1 MLIAAHFQKS
11 EATST
16 ARAPRRLLS
25 LEAEGALTSGDT
37 AAVTIHNVSATGLL
51 IETATDL
58 AEDEAIEIDL
68 PQAGL
73 RTARVVW
80 NNDGFFGCRFEAPLS
95 PATLSALEL
104 RSATP
109 APQQP
114 TVEPGDA
121 LPILLLRLRKAKGL
135 TLAAIAEGL
144 GVSKPTVWAWEQ
156 GRSKPTADRIAPL
169 AAMLGIEPERLAGEG
184 DRSRLHAAL
193 AAARAQVA
201 EAFGVTSDRVRIM
214 IDL

>member
-11 EATST
+11 EAKGT

-25 LEAEGALTSGDT
+25 LVAEGALVSGDT

-51 IETATDL
+51 IETATEL
-58 AEDEAIEIDL
+58 AEDEAIEIAL
-68 PQAGL
+68 PEAGL

-95 PATLSALEL
+95 PATLSAIEL
-104 RSATP
+104 RSAVQTESK
-109 APQQP
+109 AKA
-114 TVEPGDA
+114 EPGDA
-121 LPILLLRLRKAKGL
+121 LPVLLLRLRKAKGL